1 MSSMANN
8 IALTK
13 RFRQGDAYSVMIT
26 RERGLYRYCLR
37 GA

>member
-1 MSSMANN
+1 MSSTANN

-13 RFRQGDAYSVMIT
+13 RFRQGDAYLVMLV